1 MLAGK
6 GFSKVYNLSGG
17 IKAWEK
23 EVAVGL
29 PDSGMFL
36 FSSDATPEEAI
47 VTGFGLEMGL
57 RDFYL
62 TMTSQVKSA
71 GAAELFETLAEIEVL
86 HERQLVD
93 LYNELTGKTITLEE
107 FQKKIVEPVMEG
119 GLTTDE
125 YMQRYDFDME
135 NELDILSLAM
145 SIEVQALDLY
155 LRAAEGSKVG
165 IAREALHKIADE
177 ERTHIAML
185 GLRIEQLKELV

>member
-1 MLAGK
+1 M
-6 GFSKVYNLSGG
+6 
-17 IKAWEK
+17 
-23 EVAVGL
+23 GL

-36 FSSDATPEEAI
+36 FSSDASPEEAI

-62 TMTSQVKSA
+62 TMKSQVKSSE
-71 GAAELFETLAEIEVL
+71 AAELFETLAEIEIL

-93 LYNELTGKTITLEE
+93 LYNELAGKTITLED
-107 FQKKIVEPVMEG
+107 FQKKIVEPSMEG

-135 NELDILSLAM
+135 SELDILSIAM

-165 IAREALHKIADE
+165 VAGETLHKIADE
-177 ERTHIAML
+177 ERSHIAML
-185 GLRIEQLKELV
+185 GQRIEQLKELV